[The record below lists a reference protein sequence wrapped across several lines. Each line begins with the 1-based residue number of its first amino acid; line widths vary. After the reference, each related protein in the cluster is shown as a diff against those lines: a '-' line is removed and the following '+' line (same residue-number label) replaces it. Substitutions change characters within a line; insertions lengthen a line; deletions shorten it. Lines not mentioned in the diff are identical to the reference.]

1 MFRLGKGNID
11 VDVSILDN
19 NTLWLNT
26 KNEKTIWKDK
36 IHYRAHKKCVFFAT

>member
-1 MFRLGKGNID
+1 MFRLDKGNID

-26 KNEKTIWKDK
+26 KNEKTIWKGK
-36 IHYRAHKKCVFFAT
+36 IRLQST